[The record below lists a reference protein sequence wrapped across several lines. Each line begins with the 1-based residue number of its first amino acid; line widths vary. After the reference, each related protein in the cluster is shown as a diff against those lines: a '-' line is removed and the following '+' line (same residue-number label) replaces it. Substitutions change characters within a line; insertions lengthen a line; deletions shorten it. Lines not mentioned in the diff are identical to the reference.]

1 MNLLRSLFLS
11 LRAPRWVP
19 ALALLTLVAC
29 GGGDNPRS
37 DAGYATMGMPGIPSP
52 SRVGAN
58 LVFADVSINDVPG
71 GRLGI
76 DTGSP
81 IMLVDAAKFPGL
93 TLPTTTQVTAN
104 VTAGSF
110 TIDDV
115 PLLQVQIGSPMDP
128 LNFAGLFGG
137 NVMQQFPVR
146 LDYAHPTNAFRL
158 GMPAMEMNVD
168 GVEIPGAAVAFKLE
182 GGGRGQL
189 NNTLITFPA
198 TRIPVDVDLE
208 GTLHHFILDTGA
220 SETTIRATLFDTLTA
235 DGRFIL
241 TGLPISTVAGPKMGR
256 VTRVRALTVAG
267 ATVTTPVVMTIGDDI
282 IDTIQGEVGHP
293 VDGLL
298 GGNFLREFMVTID
311 YPGRTLHL
319 QRYTSAEIVDEFQRV
334 GFELGGGGGAH
345 RYAIGALYQGT
356 DAQRKMLA
364 EGDEIVSV
372 DGTAL
377 DALDS
382 VTADDML
389 NGMVGATH
397 AIGLGTAQSAGLSN
411 TTIDV
416 LIEDLVPP
424 PQ

>member
-1 MNLLRSLFLS
+1 MNLLHSLSVS
-11 LRAPRWVP
+11 LRAPRWLP
-19 ALALLTLVAC
+19 ALALLPLVAC
-29 GGGDNPRS
+29 GGGDNPHA
-37 DAGYATMGMPGIPSP
+37 DAGYTTMGMPGIPSP
-52 SRVGAN
+52 TRVGAN

-81 IMLVDAAKFPGL
+81 IMLLDAAKFPGL

-104 VTAGSF
+104 VTAGTL
-110 TIDDV
+110 TIDSV

-146 LDYAHPTNAFRL
+146 LDYAHPSTAFRL

-168 GVEIPGAAVAFKLE
+168 GVEVPGAAVAFKLE
-182 GGGRGQL
+182 GGGRAQL
-189 NNTLITFPA
+189 NGTLINFPA
-198 TRIPVDVDLE
+198 TRIPVDVDVE

-220 SETTIRATLFDTLTA
+220 SETTIRATLFDTLTT
-235 DGRFIL
+235 DGRSIL
-241 TGLPISTVAGPKMGR
+241 TGLPISTVAGPTMGR
-256 VTRVRALTVAG
+256 VTRVRSLTVAG
-267 ATVTTPVVMTIGDDI
+267 TTVTTPVVMTIGDDI
-282 IDTIQGEVGHP
+282 INTIQGEVGHP

-311 YPGRTLHL
+311 YPGGMLHL
-319 QRYTSAEIVDEFQRV
+319 QRYTSAQIVDEFQRV
-334 GFELGGGGGAH
+334 GFELGGGAGAH
-345 RYAIGALYQGT
+345 RYSIGALYQGT

-372 DGTAL
+372 DGTGL

-397 AIGLGTAQSAGLSN
+397 AIGLGAAQAPGLSN